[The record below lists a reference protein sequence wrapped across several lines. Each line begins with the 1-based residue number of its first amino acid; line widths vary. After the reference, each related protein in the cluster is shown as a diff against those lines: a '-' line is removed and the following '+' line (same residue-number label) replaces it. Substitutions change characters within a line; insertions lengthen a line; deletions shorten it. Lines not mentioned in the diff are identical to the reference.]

1 MLPSGRRLLSLFV
14 VIAGFPSLVFAQRVS
29 SAGTAES
36 TTAFRSS
43 LKPTSLSF
51 KTRSFYDGH
60 DFSNTSENQV
70 SNLVPQV
77 TSTPFGTESRLPVA
91 PLLGSRVQLNFSVMT
106 PHSANV
112 MLGPLPARATLHAPP
127 QTRSADLYGFGV
139 SIPLGRAAHIQPSSN
154 DLLHGLRNAM
164 QILRDN

>member
-1 MLPSGRRLLSLFV
+1 MSIASG
-14 VIAGFPSLVFAQRVS
+14 
-29 SAGTAES
+29 
-36 TTAFRSS
+36 RSS
-43 LKPTSLSF
+43 LKPTSLSA
-51 KTRSFYDGH
+51 KSRSFYDGH

-70 SNLVPQV
+70 SNLDPVQV

-106 PHSANV
+106 PHNANV
-112 MLGPLPARATLHAPP
+112 MLGPLPARETLHAPP

>member
-1 MLPSGRRLLSLFV
+1 MSIASG
-14 VIAGFPSLVFAQRVS
+14 
-29 SAGTAES
+29 
-36 TTAFRSS
+36 RSS
-43 LKPTSLSF
+43 LKPTSLSA
-51 KTRSFYDGH
+51 KSRSFYDGH

-70 SNLVPQV
+70 SNLDPVQV

-91 PLLGSRVQLNFSVMT
+91 PLLGSRVQLNFSVM
-106 PHSANV
+106 
-112 MLGPLPARATLHAPP
+112 LGPLPARETLHAPP